1 MSLFTYYRIAFVL
14 SFIILIVGSV
24 LKVTHVE
31 LSFLNGN
38 NLITVGLLSS
48 VIYIALAYFMIFK
61 SRKMPAGEKLIWVIC
76 FALGFIV
83 NVGFISFATALVF
96 FIIGFKRLFYK
107 DTFTDQV

>member
-1 MSLFTYYRIAFVL
+1 MNLFTYYRISFVL

-24 LKVTHVE
+24 FKVTHME
-31 LSFLNGN
+31 LGFLNGT
-38 NLITVGLLSS
+38 NLITVGLVSS
-48 VIYIALAYFMIFK
+48 VVYIALAYFLIFK

-96 FIIGFKRLFYK
+96 FFIGDKRLQQK
-107 DTFTDQV
+107 A

>member
-1 MSLFTYYRIAFVL
+1 MSLFKYYRIAFVL

-24 LKVTHVE
+24 FKVTHME
-31 LSFLNGN
+31 WSFLNGN
-38 NLITVGLLSS
+38 NLISVGLISS

-61 SRKMPAGEKLIWVIC
+61 SKKMPAGEKLIWVAC

-96 FIIGFKRLFYK
+96 FIIGHKRLFYK
-107 DTFTDQV
+107 SVADQT

>member
-1 MSLFTYYRIAFVL
+1 MNLFTYYRIAFVL

-38 NLITVGLLSS
+38 NLISLGLLSS

-61 SRKMPAGEKLIWVIC
+61 SKKMPAGEKLIWVIC

-96 FIIGFKRLFYK
+96 FIIGNNRLHSN
-107 DTFTDQV
+107 T

>member
-1 MSLFTYYRIAFVL
+1 MNLFKYYRISFVL

-24 LKVTHVE
+24 FKVTHME
-31 LSFLNGN
+31 LGFLNGN
-38 NLITVGLLSS
+38 NLITVGLISS
-48 VIYIALAYFMIFK
+48 VIYIALAYFMIYK

-96 FIIGFKRLFYK
+96 FIIGPKRLFYK
-107 DTFTDQV
+107 ETTHQF